1 MTEMYRTVSNYRLI
15 EPLGAGGAGQ
25 VWKAHDLRLNRTV
38 AIKFI
43 SPYTQDEQAMDRLQN
58 EARVAAALT
67 HPNVAT
73 VYELVEDENS
83 FRIVMECVEGETLKS
98 KIERGPLG
106 IKESLEIAIQ
116 VADALKASHARQLLH
131 CDIKPSN
138 IMITPDGL
146 VKVLDFGL
154 AQTASIGVQ
163 DRNDSPS
170 ITRLTNEW
178 IGRDTQSLRTTV
190 RGTPGYLSPE
200 QIAGEPLDGR
210 TDIFSLGAALYEM
223 LTGRLPFTGQEP
235 VHMLNS
241 ILRDEPPQLSAFRD
255 DVPLDVEDL
264 VRRALAKD
272 RKERH
277 ATVETFLDALR
288 ALKSGLEH
296 EATSERSIA
305 ESIERSTITS
315 TDGTGFRPYNQQ
327 WLLVAGLLSASIAG
341 LQIVIARPNGI
352 EWAIPAVLLTIAILC
367 VVARM
372 TGKAT
377 HVDSLNTMPGG
388 AAFRGLLPFQEADR
402 KRFFGRDTDTAAV
415 FEMIQHGDFRFGVLF
430 GESGCGKTS
439 LLRAG
444 LLPKLWE
451 QGYVPLY
458 CRAYNDPL
466 TAAMDECRKRSH
478 TNVKEGERPVETLR
492 RVAQELGSTLVIVCD
507 QFEEFFVS
515 HKTAQKRERF
525 LSFLTACHDDARLP
539 VKILISIRSDFLYL
553 ISSEFEG
560 RIPNPL
566 MSSRLYH
573 LRNFGEEQA
582 AEIIDRSVKQ
592 ANLAFESELGR
603 QVARDLAAEGAV
615 LPSEL
620 QIVGERLQ
628 SKRIFTV
635 RDYKRV
641 GGKEP
646 LVESFLDDIIQSSG
660 DREGSGLLLR
670 ALISDENTRLTLTL
684 QEIALRTQRSIQA
697 IEKILNLLVAARLV
711 REIQDETPWRYELI
725 HEYLIE
731 KINQI
736 TGRVLDATQRANRLF
751 RQYLSNYAVD
761 KRTRV
766 PITRVWFIRRY
777 SDIERGE
784 RERELLSKSLR
795 RGSLNLAALMA
806 ILVASATAFAAWLSV
821 SEQWEGLELN
831 DGHTAAVRQAVFSPD
846 GRQLVSCGEDSKVI
860 VWDFVRRERLAT
872 FTDHTGWV
880 NAVAFSPD
888 GKWFASASAD
898 RTVIVW
904 DAARLEK
911 VVTLTGHQAGVNAV
925 TFSPDSRWLAS
936 GSGDSDL
943 RTIVWSVGRWE
954 KFRELPLG
962 IGWSDLLFSKDS
974 RLLGSAGAFWDV
986 TTGQKLSDTVI
997 SPEWPAMWSALSPDA
1012 TRMANIDGLGI
1023 VYFWDMTGRKLI
1035 SSQKVHRDHGRAITF
1050 SPDGRLAASGAE
1062 DIILWDAATQTKLV
1076 RLEHTSIVWRLAFSP
1091 DGRWLVSTH
1100 GDGSI
1105 LLWDVAERER
1115 VADFNEHS
1123 GAVRAVAFSPDGKRI
1138 ASGGDDRSIIIWD
1151 AIHGRKEAVLLGHQT
1166 RVLSVAFS
1174 PDGGSVASSD
1184 QDGNLILWDSALRK
1198 PRWATQ
1204 YLVDGKHIIPT
1215 YCVTISPD
1223 GRSVADTVG
1232 VYDGANGRLTLDFTK
1247 EYTGG
1252 QIYGADFSDD
1262 GRRLANV
1269 TPYGHIY
1276 LWNAENWQLIDMLKS
1291 SGLQLV
1297 SVNFSPD
1304 AKLLATGDDGGKVRL
1319 WELSPLRQVAILGQH
1334 EARIKSVVFS
1344 PDGKE
1349 VASAGDDQSIALWDV
1364 ARRRLVSHV
1373 GTHTSPVLS
1382 VAFSPDGKRLASGE
1396 YDKSVRIYTRH
1407 HVLWGFRLD

>member
-1 MTEMYRTVSNYRLI
+1 MHRPVSNYRLI
-15 EPLGAGGAGQ
+15 APLGSGGAGQ

-43 SPYTQDEQAMDRLQN
+43 SANSQDREAMDRLQK
-58 EARVAAALT
+58 EARSAAALT
-67 HPNVAT
+67 HPNIAT
-73 VYELVEDENS
+73 VHELVEHDNS

-98 KIERGPLG
+98 RIERGPLS
-106 IKESLEIAIQ
+106 IKESLDIAIQ
-116 VADALKASHARQLLH
+116 VAEALKAAHARQLLH

-154 AQTASIGVQ
+154 AQTASIGAQ
-163 DRNDSPS
+163 RRNDLPAGIS
-170 ITRLTNEW
+170 RLTNEW
-178 IGRDTQSLRTTV
+178 IDRDSQLLRATV
-190 RGTPGYLSPE
+190 CGTPGYVSPE
-200 QIAGEPLDGR
+200 QIAGESLDGR
-210 TDIFSLGAALYEM
+210 TDIFSLGVVLYEM
-223 LTGRLPFTGQEP
+223 LTGKMPFGGQEP
-235 VHMLNS
+235 VHILNS
-241 ILRDEPPQLSAFRD
+241 ILRDEPPPLSNFRD
-255 DVPLDVEDL
+255 DVPLEMEDI

-277 ATVETFLDALR
+277 ATVERLLDVLR
-288 ALKSGLEH
+288 ELKSSLEK
-296 EATSERSIA
+296 EGTSERA
-305 ESIERSTITS
+305 VVESIETITS
-315 TDGTGFRPYNQQ
+315 GTRFRPQHRR
-327 WLLVAGLLSASIAG
+327 WFLVAGLLSASIAG
-341 LQIVIARPNGI
+341 AQIIIARPNGI
-352 EWAIPAVLLTIAILC
+352 EWAIPAVLMTVAILC
-367 VVARM
+367 VVARLA
-372 TGKAT
+372 GKAGR
-377 HVDSLNTMPGG
+377 VASLDAMPGG

-402 KRFFGRDTDTAAV
+402 KRFFGRDTDTAAL
-415 FEMIQHGDFRFGVLF
+415 FEMMKHSDFRFGVLF

-466 TAAMDECRKRSH
+466 AAAMDQCRKRSH
-478 TNVKEGERPVETLR
+478 STVREGEASIETLR
-492 RVAQELGSTLVIVCD
+492 RAAQELDTTLVIVCD
-507 QFEEFFVS
+507 QFEETFVS
-515 HKTAQKRERF
+515 RKSEQNRERF
-525 LSFLTACHDDARLP
+525 LSFLTACHDDATLP

-573 LRNFGEEQA
+573 LRNFGEDQA

-635 RDYKRV
+635 RDYKRL

-670 ALISDENTRLTLTL
+670 ALISEENTRLTLTL
-684 QEIALRTQRSIQA
+684 QEIARRTQRPIQSI
-697 IEKILNLLVAARLV
+697 ERILNLLIAARLL

-777 SDIERGE
+777 SDLERGE

-795 RGSLNLAALMA
+795 RGSLNLAALVV
-806 ILVASATAFAAWLSV
+806 ILVVSATAFAAWLSV
-821 SEQWEGLELN
+821 SEQWEGLELS

-846 GRQLVSCGEDSKVI
+846 GRLLVSCGEDEKVI
-860 VWDFVRRERLAT
+860 VWDFARRERLAT

-898 RTVIVW
+898 HTVIVW
-904 DAARLEK
+904 DAGRLEK
-911 VVTLTGHQAGVNAV
+911 VATLNDHQSGVNAV

-936 GSGDSDL
+936 GSEDPDL

-974 RLLGSAGAFWDV
+974 RRVGSAGAFWDV
-986 TTGQKLSDTVI
+986 ASGQKLSGTVMA
-997 SPEWPAMWSALSPDA
+997 PEWLAMWSALSPDA

-1023 VYFWDMTGRKLI
+1023 VYFWDMTRRKLI
-1035 SSQKVHRDHGRAITF
+1035 SKQKVHRDHGRAITF

-1138 ASGGDDRSIIIWD
+1138 ASAGDDRSIIVWD
-1151 AIHGRKEAVLLGHQT
+1151 AIQGRKEAVLIGHRT

-1174 PDGGSVASSD
+1174 PDGKSVASTD

-1204 YLVDGKHIIPT
+1204 YLVDGKYIIPT

-1223 GRSVADTVG
+1223 GRSVADTMG
-1232 VYDGANGRLTLDFTK
+1232 VYDSANGCLAVDFSK

-1262 GRRLANV
+1262 GRRLAYV

-1276 LWNAENWQLIDMLKS
+1276 LWDAENWQLIDMLKS

-1297 SVNFSPD
+1297 SVSFSPD

-1319 WELSPLRQVAILGQH
+1319 WELNPLRQVAIIGQH
-1334 EARIKSVVFS
+1334 AARIKSVAFS

-1349 VASAGDDQSIALWDV
+1349 VAAAGDDQSIALWDV
-1364 ARRRLVSHV
+1364 ARRRLVTRV

-1396 YDKSVRIYTRH
+1396 YDKSVRVYSRH
-1407 HVLWGFRLD
+1407 HVLWGFHLD